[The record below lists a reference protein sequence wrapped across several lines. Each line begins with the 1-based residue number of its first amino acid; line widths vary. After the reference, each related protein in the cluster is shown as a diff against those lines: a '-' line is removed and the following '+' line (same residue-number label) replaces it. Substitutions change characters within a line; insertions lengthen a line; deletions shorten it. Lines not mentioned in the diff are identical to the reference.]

1 MKKVFMSLAVVA
13 LMAAA
18 VSCGCNNTKAAE
30 EPAEEAIEAVEDT
43 CAACC
48 DSCAAAAEEVVE
60 AVAE

>member
-1 MKKVFMSLAVVA
+1 MKKVFMSFAVVA

-30 EPAEEAIEAVEDT
+30 EPAGEAIEEV
-43 CAACC
+43 C
-48 DSCAAAAEEVVE
+48 DSCSAACDSCCAAAEEVVE